1 MYHTSPLCHTSTTA
15 YNMLGHP
22 PPSSTD
28 WRLDEGA
35 AALRLIDLLDDVCYP
50 SLLVASPGLVAG
62 APQRI
67 IEHTCSTFPGMSGA
81 AAAAITSAGYT
92 HA

>member
-1 MYHTSPLCHTSTTA
+1 
-15 YNMLGHP
+15 MLGHP

-28 WRLDEGA
+28 WRPDEGA